1 MATYLASI
9 KFTGQGIKAVRD
21 TTKRSAAFRAAAKKM
36 GVKVENIYWTLGEF
50 DGLGIFDAPDDE
62 TITAL
67 MLQVAAEGNIHTST
81 TRAFSA
87 AEMDQILAK
96 MGSGGKS
103 K

>member
-1 MATYLASI
+1 MATYLSSI
-9 KFTGQGIKAVRD
+9 KFTEQGIKAVRD
-21 TTKRSAAFRAAAKKM
+21 TTRRSTAFRAAAKKM

-81 TRAFSA
+81 TRAFTA
-87 AEMDQILAK
+87 TDMDRILEK